1 MGRDPITLVL
11 TWVFRKKFREKI
23 RITLRIVEACSRI
36 KNSEYLYITSPE
48 VWGQAGLIYCS
59 VPDA

>member
-1 MGRDPITLVL
+1 MTLVL
-11 TWVFRKKFREKI
+11 TWVFRKSFREKI
-23 RITLRIVEACSRI
+23 RITLSIRIVEVYRRI

-48 VWGQAGLIYCS
+48 VWGQAGLVYCS